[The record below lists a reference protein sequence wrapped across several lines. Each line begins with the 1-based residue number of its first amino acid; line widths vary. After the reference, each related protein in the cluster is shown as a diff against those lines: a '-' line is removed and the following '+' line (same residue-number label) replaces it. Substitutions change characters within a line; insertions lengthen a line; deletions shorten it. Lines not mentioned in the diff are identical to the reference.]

1 MAGLRI
7 ISPEL
12 NHPSDLTPMQTQWI
26 DIGVN
31 LTDSSFQHD
40 IEDILERAIEHGV
53 GKMVVTGTS
62 VTGSEQ
68 ALQLC
73 QQYNEILHC
82 TAGVHPHDAKSF
94 TATTENTLRDLY
106 KEPCVVAV
114 GEAGLDFNR
123 NFSTP
128 EQQIKAFEI
137 QLELA
142 AESGLPLFLHERD
155 AFKTQFEML
164 KSYRD
169 QISHAVIHCFTGE
182 KEALYGYLDLDLYV
196 GITGWICDERRGTHL
211 HPLLKDIPHNRLML
225 ETDAPYLLPRDLKPK
240 PKSRRNEPYH
250 LPHIARKVAL
260 LLDKSEEQL
269 SEETVKNTQR
279 FFNL

>member
-1 MAGLRI
+1 
-7 ISPEL
+7 
-12 NHPSDLTPMQTQWI
+12 MQTQWI
-26 DIGVN
+26 DIGLN
-31 LTDSSFQHD
+31 LTDSSFRND
-40 IEDILERAIEHGV
+40 IEAVLERAVDQGV
-53 GKMVVTGTS
+53 GKMVVTGTAID
-62 VTGSEQ
+62 GSEQ
-68 ALQLC
+68 AVKLC
-73 QQYNEILHC
+73 QQYSDLLYC

-94 TATTENTLRDLY
+94 TTATADTLRDLY

-114 GEAGLDFNR
+114 GETGLDFNR

-128 EQQIKAFEI
+128 EQQIKAFEV

-169 QISHAVIHCFTGE
+169 QISNAVAHCFTGE
-182 KEALYGYLDLDLYV
+182 KEALYGYLDLDLHI

-211 HPLLKDIPHNRLML
+211 HPLLKDIPAERLML
-225 ETDAPYLLPRDLKPK
+225 ETDAPYLLPRDIKPK

-250 LPHIARKVAL
+250 LPHIARKVAT
-260 LLDKSEEQL
+260 LLDKPEEQL
-269 SEETVKNTQR
+269 SAETVANTQR